1 MADDDLRCLPRHGFE
16 GDYDFDSLV
25 ERNPFLFRVYTPK
38 VTSPSI
44 SYDPKIFCIAPKF
57 DAKYTSPPSA
67 IESLSP
73 IGPLT
78 EIATCE
84 EVTRHLDWTTR
95 SSSPFISTSFSFAWA
110 IWEALRRYKSGVKH
124 DVEIAVIDAASLKGR
139 AATAIQVLR
148 KATFDEQPHH
158 YWRWYHFSQES
169 QSVVVYGY
177 IPLTSVMASVPLLSI
192 LEKMP
197 SYFLRSGIPVN
208 PSITETSLINRVAWD
223 FTNKKSTFKQFC
235 EAMTDRYFEQSTEM
249 RLRESIVGSIRLA
262 VALLNPWFHK
272 TAADDIDWAVHKA
285 AELASLIAAWPD
297 PQDPAEMQ
305 DVLHGMVSL
314 LAEEVR
320 DKRQVSLLG
329 DVLELAG
336 VIDDIEDVVY
346 SLEDRVEQH
355 ETAAAAGNLVNQ
367 TRLDDDC
374 TEGTPSQ
381 PQPGAAPSLRITI
394 PSTPPS
400 SSSSSSSN
408 DSSPLLP
415 LTPVSSDGGS
425 TETPSKY
432 DEVSLSRDH
441 SANAI
446 SLLSQFLTSESSSHV
461 LRHRF
466 SSPAT
471 TPRVRFVTAPS
482 TPFSA
487 LIPSSP
493 EQSCQEVE
501 PSLSATSSPSTSRG
515 MIAETIS
522 VAVTGFLFGTLL
534 TLCVVSSQRRMLL
547 THLT

>member
-1 MADDDLRCLPRHGFE
+1 DMADDDLRCLPRHGFE

-25 ERNPFLFRVYTPK
+25 DRNPFLFRVYTPK

-67 IESLSP
+67 VESLSP

-84 EVTRHLDWTTR
+84 EVTKHLDWTTR

-124 DVEIAVIDAASLKGR
+124 DVEIAVIDAASLQGR
-139 AATAIQVLR
+139 AVTAIQVLR
-148 KATFDEQPHH
+148 KATFDEQQQH
-158 YWRWYHFSQES
+158 YWRWYNFSQES

-197 SYFLRSGIPVN
+197 SYFLRSGISVN

-223 FTNKKSTFKQFC
+223 FTNKKFTYKQFC

-272 TAADDIDWAVHKA
+272 TAADDIDWAVHKVT
-285 AELASLIAAWPD
+285 ELASMIAAWPD

-305 DVLHGMVSL
+305 DVLHGMVTL

-346 SLEDRVEQH
+346 SLEDR
-355 ETAAAAGNLVNQ
+355 
-367 TRLDDDC
+367 
-374 TEGTPSQ
+374 

-415 LTPVSSDGGS
+415 LTPVSSDDGS
-425 TETPSKY
+425 TESPSKC
-432 DEVSLSRDH
+432 DE
-441 SANAI
+441 
-446 SLLSQFLTSESSSHV
+446 
-461 LRHRF
+461 
-466 SSPAT
+466 
-471 TPRVRFVTAPS
+471 
-482 TPFSA
+482 
-487 LIPSSP
+487 
-493 EQSCQEVE
+493 EVE
-501 PSLSATSSPSTSRG
+501 PSSSASCSPSTPRG

>member
-148 KATFDEQPHH
+148 KTTFDEQLHH

-177 IPLTSVMASVPLLSI
+177 IPLTSVMVSVPLLSI

-223 FTNKKSTFKQFC
+223 FTSKKSTYKQFC
-235 EAMTDRYFEQSTEM
+235 DAMTDRYFEQSTEM

-262 VALLNPWFHK
+262 VALLHPWFHK
-272 TAADDIDWAVHKA
+272 TAADDINRAVHKA

-355 ETAAAAGNLVNQ
+355 EAAAAGNPVNQ
-367 TRLDDDC
+367 TRLNDDC

-381 PQPGAAPSLRITI
+381 PQPGAPPSLRITI

-425 TETPSKY
+425 TETPSKC
-432 DEVSLSRDH
+432 DEVSLSRAH
-441 SANAI
+441 SANTM
-446 SLLSQFLTSESSSHV
+446 SLLSQFLTSESSSHI
-461 LRHRF
+461 LRRRF

-487 LIPSSP
+487 LISSSP

-501 PSLSATSSPSTSRG
+501 PSPSASSSSTPRG